1 MALLKSLTFTA
12 LPKNNA
18 SPAINRRA
26 KVIARLEEQKLLLA
40 DPAYVRVGQRWV
52 KGEDGQKSL
61 VERRQRVLPWWRVDQ
76 NGSYVFFIRTG
87 WKPVEFEKGKSAIV
101 VPSLDRLAPVID
113 TLINAVRA
121 GELDEQLAQSG
132 GKQPTAPKNRKAA

>member
-12 LPKNNA
+12 LPKAHA
-18 SPAINRRA
+18 SPALNRRA

-40 DPAYVRVGQRWV
+40 DPAYVRVTQRWV
-52 KGEDGQKSL
+52 KGEDGQKSP

-76 NGSYVFFIRTG
+76 TGAYVFFIRTG

-101 VPSLDRLAPVID
+101 VPSLDRLMPVID

-121 GELDEQLAQSG
+121 GELDDQLAHS
-132 GKQPTAPKNRKAA
+132 GKQPAAPKSRRAA